1 MSVETMQGPKV
12 QVRAAGTKGVS
23 SRVVR
28 NIFAASAV
36 LALAGSLAFSNAAVA
51 QGQDK
56 STSVSKVER
65 LNRAPVSKEILRVQ
79 LPRPTVVKLKNGLT
93 LVLQEDHK
101 LPTVAF
107 TMWIRPGQLADPADL
122 PGVASFTA
130 GMLREGTATRSSAQI
145 ANEVESLGASLDA
158 TSRFGASYTVV
169 DASGLISDAPKIL
182 DLMSDVVLHPSFSA
196 DELTKFKQAEGAT
209 LEQRLSN
216 PTFLAQQA
224 FKRVV
229 YGDAPMA
236 IASPTKESIEKIGVD
251 NLKQFHDKHYV
262 PGNSILGITGDFKAA
277 AMQSLIEK
285 YFGGWSGAAEA
296 ADKFPASVPAQPTKI
311 TLVDRPGSVQ
321 TVIFGGDRSV
331 QRTSPEYYGL
341 AVMNQVIGGGPQSRL
356 FLDLR
361 EEHSLTYG
369 AYSRFSADIFPGDW
383 FGYSPVRTQVTGEAM
398 DRFIYE
404 YKKINNEL
412 TPQNE
417 LDDAHRAIIANF
429 ALSLEQPAQILND
442 WLTVQYYALPVD
454 YWDKYPDHIGSIDA
468 AGVQAAAKKFVD
480 LDHVQWV
487 CVGDR
492 KQIQDVLAKY
502 GTVNVVDVS
511 GHAEN

>member
-1 MSVETMQGPKV
+1 MMMDMMSGKRRQMKTAVSNRIFERL
-12 QVRAAGTKGVS
+12 VRRTLTAA
-23 SRVVR
+23 
-28 NIFAASAV
+28 A
-36 LALAGSLAFSNAAVA
+36 ALAVAGLAVPNVTLA
-51 QGQDK
+51 QAPDK
-56 STSVSKVER
+56 SAPVSKVER

-122 PGVASFTA
+122 PGLASFTA
-130 GMLREGTATRSSAQI
+130 GMLREGTATRNSAQI
-145 ANEVESLGASLDA
+145 ASEVETLGATLDA

-169 DASGLISDAPKIL
+169 NATGLISDGPKIL
-182 DLMSDVVLHPSFSA
+182 DLMSDVVLRPAFPV
-196 DELTKFKQAEGAT
+196 DEVTKFKQSEGAA
-209 LEQRLSN
+209 LEQRLAN
-216 PTFLAQQA
+216 PQFLGQQA
-224 FKRVV
+224 FRRVV
-229 YGDAPMA
+229 YGDTPMA
-236 IASPTKESIEKIGVD
+236 IASPTKESIEKISAD

-277 AMQSLIEK
+277 EMQALIEK
-285 YFGGWSGAAEA
+285 YWGGWAGAAEA
-296 ADKFPASVPAQPTKI
+296 ADMFPAASSSQPTRI

-321 TVIFGGDRSV
+321 TFIFGGDRGV
-331 QRTSPEYYGL
+331 RRTDPQYYGL
-341 AVMNQVIGGGPQSRL
+341 AVMNQVVGGGPQSRL

-369 AYSRFSADIFPGDW
+369 AYSRFSADIYAGDW
-383 FGYSPVRTQVTGEAM
+383 FAFSPVRTQVTGDAM

-404 YKKINNEL
+404 FKKINNEP
-412 TPQNE
+412 TPQSE

-429 ALSLEQPAQILND
+429 ALSLEQPAQIIND
-442 WLTVQYYALPVD
+442 WLTVQYYGLPVD
-454 YWDKYPDHIGSIDA
+454 YWDKYPDRIDAIDA

-480 LDHVQWV
+480 LDHLQWV

-502 GTVNVVDVS
+502 GTVNVIDVS
-511 GHAEN
+511 GKAQN